1 MVRVCLAL
9 GTAWV
14 ASIVMMRAE
23 LAGGNGLAGYMT
35 KLHSDGD
42 DDDDDVDDDDDDAVD
57 EDL

>member
-1 MVRVCLAL
+1 MVRVCPAL
-9 GTAWV
+9 GTEWV
-14 ASIVMMRAE
+14 ASIAMMRAE

-42 DDDDDVDDDDDDAVD
+42 DDDDDDAVD